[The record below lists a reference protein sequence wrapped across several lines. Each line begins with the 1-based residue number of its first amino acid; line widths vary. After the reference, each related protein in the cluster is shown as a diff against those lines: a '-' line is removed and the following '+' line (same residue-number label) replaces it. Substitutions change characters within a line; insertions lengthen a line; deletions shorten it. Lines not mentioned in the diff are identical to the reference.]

1 MANFPSPFR
10 RLISTDGS
18 LTSAQTQVGDA
29 LYNQFNFALSFRTQ
43 DALGASVEVAVPSI
57 GGGGGTSNRIVKFT
71 GGGSMDDSNASD
83 TGVTFTIGQAGQW
96 RLQCGYAGGTGW
108 QWLDNV
114 GNTLF
119 DVGPTGKCTSTSDFV
134 VTNGVLLLPGAAP
147 VAQTVLTISPVSGL
161 VSVAADATTTPYTAG
176 IPGNWAGAAPTN
188 VEAAIDRM
196 AALLQV
202 LNGGLPIP

>member
-18 LTSAQTQVGDA
+18 LVSAQTQVGDA
-29 LYNQFNFALSFRTQ
+29 LYNQFTFVLSFRTQ
-43 DALGASVEVAVPSI
+43 DALGAPVEVAVPSI
-57 GGGGGTSNRIVKFT
+57 GGGGGTSNRIVKFW
-71 GGGSMDDSNASD
+71 GSGSMDDSNATD
-83 TGVTFTIGQAGQW
+83 NGATFTIGNAGQW
-96 RLQCGYAGGTGW
+96 RMVGNYAGGTGF
-108 QWLDNV
+108 QWVDNANNLLFEV
-114 GNTLF
+114 G
-119 DVGPTGKCTSTSDFV
+119 GTGKCTSTSDFT